1 MFTYIVCICNLTD
14 LKHCVILYTVSS
26 IPTGKNSGKSGF
38 YILEKFMEDVWR
50 AVDHPSRMLQDLL
63 PREFTDS
70 IRRFNPYDRN
80 LTRPITSKPVIGTIL
95 SPAIGILQDQ
105 LITGVIWWKIV
116 FIMLFVLVTGVA
128 NWVFL

>member
-1 MFTYIVCICNLTD
+1 
-14 LKHCVILYTVSS
+14 
-26 IPTGKNSGKSGF
+26 
-38 YILEKFMEDVWR
+38 MEDFWR
-50 AVDHPSRMLQDLL
+50 AVDDPSRMLQDLL
-63 PREFTDS
+63 PRVFADS

-80 LTRPITSKPVIGTIL
+80 LTSPITSKPIIGTIL

>member
-1 MFTYIVCICNLTD
+1 L
-14 LKHCVILYTVSS
+14 CVFLVSS
-26 IPTGKNSGKSGF
+26 IPRLENNGKNGF
-38 YILEKFMEDVWR
+38 YVLENFLDEVWR
-50 AVDHPSRMLQDLL
+50 AIDDPSRMLQDLL
-63 PREFTDS
+63 PREFADS

>member
-1 MFTYIVCICNLTD
+1 M
-14 LKHCVILYTVSS
+14 CVILVSS
-26 IPTGKNSGKSGF
+26 TPTLENNGKSGF
-38 YILEKFMEDVWR
+38 YILENLLEEVWR
-50 AVDHPSRMLQDLL
+50 AIDDPSRMLQDLL
-63 PREFTDS
+63 PRDFTDS